1 MFDLHLGASLR
12 VPSVAFKDGFFV
24 TGNAGQGK
32 SVWLEQLMIEVI
44 KNRQT
49 GLLLDP
55 FGDLASEVQGHL
67 KTSGAKN
74 HVMFSDFEVPQKQL
88 DIFLK
93 DKFVVASGHL
103 FKDGSRMTLKLGS
116 TLLARFFK
124 QAKSGQWLII
134 DEAFSFVT
142 DDLFEQY
149 LQAGKLGLNAVF
161 SAMDFYQLSEEE
173 RHRFAQHIKNL
184 IIYKPRN
191 IKAIMM
197 AKEWKG
203 LNPEQIKALR
213 QYHFQ
218 ALVDG
223 KLSHHAAQW
232 PIESI

>member
-1 MFDLHLGASLR
+1 MFDLHLGAQLR

-55 FGDLASEVQGHL
+55 FGDLAKETQGHL
-67 KTSGAKN
+67 KTPAAKA
-74 HVMFSDFEVPQKQL
+74 HVAFCNFDLPQKQL
-88 DIFLK
+88 NTFLK
-93 DKFVVASGHL
+93 DKFVVASGRM
-103 FKDGSRMTLKLGS
+103 FKDGYRKTHEQGAA
-116 TLLARFFK
+116 LLSRFFK
-124 QAKSGQWLII
+124 QAKPGQWLIV
-134 DEAFSFVT
+134 DEALSFVT

-161 SAMDFYQLSEEE
+161 SAMDFYQFSEEE
-173 RHRFAQHIKNL
+173 RHRFARHVKNL

-191 IKAIMM
+191 INAIMM

-218 ALVDG
+218 ALIDG
-223 KLSHHAAQW
+223 KLSHHLAHW

>member
-55 FGDLASEVQGHL
+55 FGDLSKETQSHL
-67 KTSGAKN
+67 KTSGFKD
-74 HVMFSDFEVPQKQL
+74 HVVFCDLEISQKQL
-88 DIFLK
+88 NASLK
-93 DKFVVASGHL
+93 DKFVVASGRL
-103 FKDGSRMTLKLGS
+103 FKDGYRKTLENGS
-116 TLLARFFK
+116 ALLSQFFK
-124 QAKSGQWLII
+124 QSKSGQWLIV
-134 DEAFSFVT
+134 DEALSFVN
-142 DDLFEQY
+142 DKLLEQY
-149 LQAGKLGLNAVF
+149 LKATSLGLHTVF
-161 SAMDFYQLSEEE
+161 SSMDFYLLSEEE

-191 IKAIMM
+191 INAIMM

-203 LNPEQIKALR
+203 LDPESIKAIK

-218 ALVDG
+218 LLLDG
-223 KLSHHAAQW
+223 KLSYHAAVFPVE
-232 PIESI
+232 PI